1 MGIKSKVKRS
11 ANVDEHILVDV
22 FEEFIQEKE
31 VKNLSQASIDNY
43 TLTFRLFCQFN
54 DFDRNTITENIE
66 SGHVY
71 AWINTMKIDNTKI
84 TTINHYLRDLG
95 VFLHWCMDMDRNYIK
110 PFKMP
115 KLETQE
121 EQPKAFSDEELDLLL
136 EKPKKNALFTEWR
149 TYTIV
154 NWVLATGN
162 RAATICEV
170 KIRDINFAKRELIL
184 AHTKNKK
191 AQTIPLSSS
200 LESCLKEYIKMWR
213 RDADV
218 DGWLFPNIGEEQ
230 LTTNALRLSFA
241 KYCKD
246 RGCEHTN
253 IHGLRH
259 SFARGWIK
267 NNGNQFA
274 LQKVLGHSK
283 LTMTSKYVRLYGED
297 MKEDYD
303 RFSPLDTIKK
313 DKKRT
318 QTVKRSKG
326 D

>member
-11 ANVDEHILVDV
+11 VGADEHLLVDA
-22 FEEFIQEKE
+22 FEEFILEKE
-31 VKNLSQASIDNY
+31 VKNLSIATIKNY
-43 TLTFRLFCQFN
+43 ELTFRLFCEFHEFN
-54 DFDRNTITENIE
+54 NTTTTESIE
-66 SGHVY
+66 QGHIY
-71 AWINTMKIDNTKI
+71 KWINTMKLDDVKT
-84 TTINHYLRDLG
+84 TTINHYLRDIG
-95 VFLHWCMDMDRNYIK
+95 TFFHWCMDLDRAYIK

-115 KLETQE
+115 KLENQE

-149 TYTIV
+149 TYAIV
-154 NWVLATGN
+154 NWVMATGN

-170 KIRDINFAKRELIL
+170 RIRDINFSKREISL

-191 AQTIPLSSS
+191 TQILPLSSS
-200 LESCLKEYIKMWR
+200 LETCLKEYIKMWR
-213 RDADV
+213 RDADL

-230 LTTNALRLSFA
+230 LTTNALRLSFS

-259 SFARGWIK
+259 SFAKGWIR

-283 LTMTSKYVRLYGED
+283 LDMTSKYVRLYGEEI
-297 MKEDYD
+297 KEDYD

-313 DKKRT
+313 EKKRT
-318 QTVKRSKG
+318 QTVKRSR

>member
-11 ANVDEHILVDV
+11 AGADEHLLFDAYD
-22 FEEFIQEKE
+22 EFILEKE
-31 VKNLSQASIDNY
+31 LKNRSKSCIDNY
-43 TLTFRLFCQFN
+43 NLTFRLFCEFN
-54 DFDRNTITENIE
+54 KFDKNTTTESIE
-66 SGHVY
+66 SGSVY
-71 AWINTMKIDNTKI
+71 AWINTMKIDNTRI
-84 TTINHYLRDLG
+84 STINHYLRDIG
-95 VFLHWCMDMDRNYIK
+95 VFLHWCMDLDRNYMK

-115 KLETQE
+115 KVEAQE
-121 EQPKAFSDEELDLLL
+121 ELPKAFTDEELELLL
-136 EKPKKNALFTEWR
+136 EKPRKNALFTECR

-170 KIRDINFAKRELIL
+170 KIRDINFAKREITL

-191 AQTIPLSSS
+191 AQIIPLSSS
-200 LESCLKEYIKMWR
+200 LETCLKEYIKTWR
-213 RDADV
+213 RDADL

-230 LTTNALRLSFA
+230 LTTNALRLSFT

-283 LTMTSKYVRLYGED
+283 LDMTNKYVRLYGED
-297 MKEDYD
+297 IKDEFDK
-303 RFSPLDTIKK
+303 FSPLDTIKK

-326 D
+326 